1 MRAIWSGSIT
11 FGLVNV
17 PVKAYGATEDHD
29 ISFHQVHDEDGG
41 RIRYERRC
49 EVCGEVVE
57 YSDIDKAFEEDGDTV
72 VLTDEDFDSLPE
84 ADNNEIEVVQFVPA
98 DQVDPIMMEKS
109 YYLEPEGKTP
119 KSYLLLRET
128 LKETDRT
135 AIVKF
140 ALRQKTRLG
149 ALHVRG
155 NVLVLQGMHWA
166 DEVRDVDFKGANSKA
181 KIGTK
186 ELELSSALVEQYSSD
201 FTPEE
206 FEDDYQIELRKLI
219 DAKFAQGDTLD
230 TEETFGK
237 KSGSDGAS
245 GDDDGED
252 ADVVDLMA
260 ALKASLGRKSGS
272 KAHKD
277 DEAGK
282 DDKKATKKTAKKTA
296 KKTSKSSEKKSAKKT
311 TKKAAKK
318 TAKKASQKTSK
329 SA

>member
-17 PVKAYGATEDHD
+17 PVKAYGATDDHD
-29 ISFHQVHDEDGG
+29 ISFHQVHNEDGG

-49 EVCGEVVE
+49 EVCEEIVE
-57 YSDIDKAFEEDGDTV
+57 YDDIDKAFEEDGETV
-72 VLTDEDFDSLPE
+72 VLTDDDFDALPE
-84 ADNNEIEVVQFVPA
+84 ADNNEVEVVQFVPA

-181 KIGTK
+181 KIGKK

-206 FEDDYQIELRKLI
+206 FEDDYQTELRKLI

-230 TEETFGK
+230 TEETFNETSGAK
-237 KSGSDGAS
+237 KDS
-245 GDDDGED
+245 DDDGEG

-260 ALKASLGRKSGS
+260 ALEASLGRKSG
-272 KAHKD
+272 KAG
-277 DEAGK
+277 A
-282 DDKKATKKTAKKTA
+282 KKSAKKSTKKSTKR
-296 KKTSKSSEKKSAKKT
+296 SAKKT
-311 TKKAAKK
+311 TKKTKKSTKK
-318 TAKKASQKTSK
+318 TAKKKSTK